1 MQNKELSEYLQI
13 DWVRIDL
20 HWNNKSQKS
29 SVLTGFIYRHPLIDL
44 NEFNDYY
51 LHELL
56 HKFSSGNK
64 SVILPGDFNVNLVK
78 YDNHHSTNFDYLS
91 SYLFLSYIT
100 EPTRIRAPS
109 KALIG
114 NIFSNVLIKNT
125 ILGNIT
131 ATTSDHLSPLIALPN
146 IFSNPPSNK
155 SNIYERG

>member
-1 MQNKELSEYLQI
+1 MNLMIIIFMSL
-13 DWVRIDL
+13 
-20 HWNNKSQKS
+20 
-29 SVLTGFIYRHPLIDL
+29 L
-44 NEFNDYY
+44 N
-51 LHELL
+51 
-56 HKFSSGNK
+56 KFSSENK
-64 SVILPGDFNVNLVK
+64 SVILPGDFDVNLVK

>member
-1 MQNKELSEYLQI
+1 MSL
-13 DWVRIDL
+13 
-20 HWNNKSQKS
+20 
-29 SVLTGFIYRHPLIDL
+29 L
-44 NEFNDYY
+44 N
-51 LHELL
+51 
-56 HKFSSGNK
+56 KFSSENK
-64 SVILPGDFNVNLVK
+64 SVILPGDFDVNLVK
-78 YDNHHSTNFDYLS
+78 YDNHHSTNVDYLS

-155 SNIYERG
+155 SNIYERDWSNVVQENFILKHFPVDWNFIINKDHKDLDLSFNNF